1 MTGPTQFGTA
11 ISISE
16 YENASARTDQLDS
29 GATTSIL
36 LGLFGEVGSLMA
48 TSKKYHR
55 EGDAY
60 IAYRDAVVE
69 EFGDVLWYLT
79 ALCRRS
85 GITLDEIIGEI
96 LETDDISTEVFAGTL
111 STAPIAIARSFARSA
126 PVDELLLELGQHAAA
141 LLRQPESERRTT
153 LREFTIIYL
162 RAVQAFEIQLA
173 VIAQTNLEK
182 ATSRFL
188 EPDPRKL
195 PVFDESFPED
205 ERLPSTFRIEIRE
218 RSSGQTYMRWN
229 GVFIGDPLTDNI
241 EDTDGYRFHDVF
253 HFAHAAVLHWSP
265 TFRSLIRHKRK
276 TVDHVD
282 ENQDGR
288 RAIVIEE
295 GLTAYIF
302 SCAKELNLFD
312 GQSSVSFDLLKT
324 IKNFVRGYEVEECP
338 LKLWEDAILQGYA
351 VFRQLKR
358 NSGGVVVG
366 DREKRRI
373 SYESEDTSVE

>member
-1 MTGPTQFGTA
+1 MIASTQFGTA
-11 ISISE
+11 ISITE
-16 YENASARTDQLDS
+16 HENASARTDQLDS
-29 GATTSIL
+29 GAATSIL

-60 IAYRDAVVE
+60 VTYRDAVVE

-85 GITLDEIIGEI
+85 GIKLDEIIEEI
-96 LETDDISTEVFAGTL
+96 LKTDDISTELFTGTL
-111 STAPIAIARSFARSA
+111 PSAPIASVRSFARTA
-126 PVDELLLELGQHAAA
+126 AVDDLLLELGQRAAA
-141 LLRQPESERRTT
+141 LLGQPEGERVTS

-162 RAVQAFEIQLA
+162 RAVQAFNIPLA
-173 VIAQTNLEK
+173 VVAQSNLAK
-182 ATSRFL
+182 VTSRFL
-188 EPDPRKL
+188 EFDPREL
-195 PVFDESFPED
+195 PVFDEGFPED
-205 ERLPSTFRIEIRE
+205 ERLPSTFRIEIRQ
-218 RSSGQTYMRWN
+218 RASGQSYMRWN

-241 EDTDGYRFHDVF
+241 EDGDGYRFHDVF

-276 TVDHVD
+276 SVGQVD
-282 ENQDGR
+282 ENQDGG

-302 SCAKELNLFD
+302 SCAKELNFFH
-312 GQSSVSFDLLKT
+312 GQGSVSFDLLKT
-324 IKNFVRGYEVEECP
+324 IRNFVRGYEVEKCP

-358 NSGGVVVG
+358 NNGGVVVG
-366 DREKRRI
+366 DRGKRRI
-373 SYESEDTSVE
+373 SYEGEECDR